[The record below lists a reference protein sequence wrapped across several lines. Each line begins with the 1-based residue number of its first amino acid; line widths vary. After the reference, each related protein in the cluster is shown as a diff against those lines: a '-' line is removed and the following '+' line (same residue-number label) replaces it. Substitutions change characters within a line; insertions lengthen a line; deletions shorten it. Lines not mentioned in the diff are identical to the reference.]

1 MDYTIDTLPSRLTLG
16 RQTET
21 GVNDI
26 RIDMSEWLKQW
37 PELVISIWPTPEERL
52 DTLETTTDDIIL
64 MMADIIGGE

>member
-1 MDYTIDTLPSRLTLG
+1 MEYTIDTLPNRLTLG

-37 PELVISIWPTPEERL
+37 HELAISIWPTPEERL

>member
-21 GVNDI
+21 GVTDI

-37 PELVISIWPTPEERL
+37 PELAISIWPTRP
-52 DTLETTTDDIIL
+52 
-64 MMADIIGGE
+64 GEKPRIRRTRIWTAAP